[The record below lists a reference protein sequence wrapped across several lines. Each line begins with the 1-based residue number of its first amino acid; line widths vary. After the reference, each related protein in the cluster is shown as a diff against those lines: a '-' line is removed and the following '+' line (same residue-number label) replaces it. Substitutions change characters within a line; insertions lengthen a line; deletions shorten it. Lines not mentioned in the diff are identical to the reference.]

1 MPWCPVCKCEY
12 REGITNCYDCRVP
25 LVDSLDDIND
35 PDDAAEENAGAQM
48 YDGLEY
54 EGFENEADPSFE
66 DESYS
71 PKDFENDINEAQASI
86 SNTFVKKADQYQE
99 YLFSAYTCMLVGF
112 AGIIF
117 GILNIAGVF
126 SIVSAE
132 FTQYILLGVFILFF
146 IGGIAMYSK
155 SRTIK
160 AQIGIENKK
169 IDSVNEWLSEN
180 IDKSTLKSIKDP
192 EVSDEINYFNYCEKV
207 KEQLLFSIPDVDPAM
222 ADSLVDEYINRLLD

>member
-25 LVDSLDDIND
+25 LVDSLEDIEDTDDTIDSLEAGTDMQMQGEAENDDI
-35 PDDAAEENAGAQM
+35 
-48 YDGLEY
+48 L
-54 EGFENEADPSFE
+54 SLE
-66 DESYS
+66 DEGYS
-71 PKDFENDINEAQASI
+71 PEDFENDINEAQASI
-86 SNTFVKKADQYQE
+86 SNTFVKKSDQYQE

-126 SIVSAE
+126 SVISVA

-146 IGGIAMYSK
+146 IGGIAMYKK

-160 AQIGIENKK
+160 AQIGIEDKM
-169 IDSVNEWLSEN
+169 IASINEWLSDN
-180 IDKSTLKSIKDP
+180 INTDTLKSIKDP

-207 KEQLLFSIPDVDPAM
+207 KERLLFSMPDVDPAM
-222 ADSLVDEYINRLLD
+222 ADSLVDEYINGLLS